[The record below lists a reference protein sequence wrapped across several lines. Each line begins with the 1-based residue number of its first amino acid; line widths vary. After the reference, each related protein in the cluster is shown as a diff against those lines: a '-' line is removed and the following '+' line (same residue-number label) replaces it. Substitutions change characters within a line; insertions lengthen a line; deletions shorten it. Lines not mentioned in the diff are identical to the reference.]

1 MLQFKD
7 RNSLKISDVDAI
19 GSCNFDQN
27 DRNTFMY
34 YAYAN
39 DGNPNATMNYS
50 YLKGNDWTI
59 NRLCEF
65 HDVFSS
71 LMNSVHSIEK
81 LGSLKMEA
89 TWYDVVCHFVHH
101 LKNEFSKAFVIF
113 FMKILQMFIE
123 RLGIWLSK
131 KFSTHEI
138 MHQFIFPL

>member
-1 MLQFKD
+1 MWMLKVHAT
-7 RNSLKISDVDAI
+7 SIKTTEIH
-19 GSCNFDQN
+19 SCII
-27 DRNTFMY
+27 
-34 YAYAN
+34 AYAN
-39 DGNPNATMNYS
+39 DENPIAAMNYS
-50 YLKGNDWTI
+50 YLKGNDLTI

-89 TWYDVVCHFVHH
+89 TWDDIVCHFVHH

-123 RLGIWLSK
+123 RLGIRPSK
-131 KFSTHEI
+131 KFATHGWHEI